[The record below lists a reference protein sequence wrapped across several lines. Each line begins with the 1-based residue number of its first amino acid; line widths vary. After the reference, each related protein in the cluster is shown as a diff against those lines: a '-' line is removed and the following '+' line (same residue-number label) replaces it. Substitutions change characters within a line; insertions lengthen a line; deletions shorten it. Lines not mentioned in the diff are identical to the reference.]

1 MSCIECVALNIRH
14 VFTTVADGC
23 CKDGYEVPVQWPFMV
38 AFCLCSFSQWELQ
51 DPKMEVLY
59 HIRSYF
65 GGICPYISLIEALYL
80 VGTSNQSVP
89 ESWPLIFWLMV
100 WNMFHFPIYWE

>member
-80 VGTSNQSVP
+80 VVELKIIISRFCPIHFTVTFAGT
-89 ESWPLIFWLMV
+89 
-100 WNMFHFPIYWE
+100 